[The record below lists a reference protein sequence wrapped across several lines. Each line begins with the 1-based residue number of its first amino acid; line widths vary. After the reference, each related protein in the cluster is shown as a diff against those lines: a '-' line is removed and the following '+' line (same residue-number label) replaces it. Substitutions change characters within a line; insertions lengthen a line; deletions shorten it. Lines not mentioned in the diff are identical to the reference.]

1 MFVMQVERNALIS
14 KRAVAVLLIVYTFLL
29 QCIQAEYCDTRSED
43 KNTEVNTGQCIDT
56 NTMALMVYNE
66 NDVLPLHR
74 QERKFNFASHDIII
88 KQDWK
93 GLGVA
98 AVVWDAAEVLAC
110 YLESHTEVVHDRSVI
125 ELGAGAGLV
134 GMVTALLGGQITI
147 TDREE
152 VIEYLRSIV
161 EKNVPEE
168 SLDRVSIQP
177 LDWTKDL
184 ASFSQTFDVI
194 LGADIVYI
202 EEVFEDLLKTLIKL
216 SRKDTLILLSC
227 RIRYDRD
234 TRFLERLKEHFVVEK
249 ILYSDKM
256 DVNLY
261 KAIKR

>member
-98 AVVWDAAEVLAC
+98 AVVWDA
-110 YLESHTEVVHDRSVI
+110 SHTEVVHDRSVI

-134 GMVTALLGGQITI
+134 GMVTALL
-147 TDREE
+147 
-152 VIEYLRSIV
+152 
-161 EKNVPEE
+161 E